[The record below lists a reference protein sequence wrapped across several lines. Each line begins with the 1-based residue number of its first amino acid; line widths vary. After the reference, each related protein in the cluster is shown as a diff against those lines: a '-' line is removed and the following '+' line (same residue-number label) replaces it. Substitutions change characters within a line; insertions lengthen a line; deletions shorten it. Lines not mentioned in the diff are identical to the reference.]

1 MGLIINVLESLYS
14 GAHCVLLSPVAFV
27 QRPMLWLRAISDYR
41 AVVSVGPDFAFD
53 LCAERYRGDQMDGVD
68 LSCWKVALNASEP
81 VRAKTIHRFTE
92 TFARH
97 GFDAAAMYPAY
108 GMAEA
113 TVLISGGR
121 RGEGPVIREA
131 SRDALPRGRVTAPAN
146 MNDAQTMVGCGR
158 ALPHQRIAI
167 VDPATRRRCSGDEIG
182 EVWAAGPN
190 IAPGY
195 WRNPDATAE
204 AFGAGIVGEDEPI
217 WLRTGDLG
225 FLDATSELFITGR
238 IKEVVIIRGVN
249 HYPQDIEYTVQ
260 ACHPALRPHGGAA
273 FAAADALGVERLVI
287 VQEVERTF
295 RNQIDPDALAG
306 KIRDAVVREHD
317 VAPHQI
323 VLLRPGALPKTTSG
337 KIQRGVSRQLWRD
350 RVLDIL

>member
-1 MGLIINVLESLYS
+1 M
-14 GAHCVLLSPVAFV
+14 
-27 QRPMLWLRAISDYR
+27 
-41 AVVSVGPDFAFD
+41 
-53 LCAERYRGDQMDGVD
+53 
-68 LSCWKVALNASEP
+68 NASEP

-146 MNDAQTMVGCGR
+146 MNDAQAMVGCGR

-225 FLDATSELFITGR
+225 FLNATSELFITGR

-337 KIQRGVSRQLWRD
+337 KIQRSVSRQLWRSG
-350 RVLDIL
+350 VLDIL